1 MASEKNRESNETMKI
16 NPYDKRVV
24 DRYVA
29 KGIVSK
35 EELTQRLQKLPD
47 EAETATWVQLDMDEA
62 EVSSVDTD
70 GSEDA

>member
-1 MASEKNRESNETMKI
+1 MKI

-29 KGIVSK
+29 KGVVSK
-35 EELTQRLQKLPD
+35 EELKQRLAKLPD
-47 EAETATWVQLDMDEA
+47 DADAAAWVQLDMDEA
-62 EVSSVDTD
+62 EVSSVDAD